1 MTSQRGQKRKRMP
14 RQRPGASK
22 QDYETPDEFVR
33 AVERL
38 VGIAGQGFAVDL
50 AATEANSKGQ
60 TCITPEAD
68 SLVVNWLR
76 LPSASEGRWCWL
88 NPPFAHLEP
97 WVAKCAYARRNG
109 LRIACLLP
117 AGVGTNWFAA
127 HVAGQAMVL
136 FVRPRL
142 TFVGHD
148 DPYPKD
154 LILCL
159 YDGPRVGYA
168 PWVWKA

>member
-1 MTSQRGQKRKRMP
+1 MPQQK
-14 RQRPGASK
+14 PGRSK
-22 QDYETPDEFVR
+22 QDYETPNEFIL

-38 VGIAGQGFAVDL
+38 VGVGIKGFAVDL

-60 TCITPEAD
+60 ICVTPEED
-68 SLVVNWLR
+68 SLVTDWLN
-76 LPSASEGRWCWL
+76 LPYASEGRWCWL
-88 NPPFAHLEP
+88 NPPFGRIEP
-97 WVAKCAYARRNG
+97 WVAKCAHGTAHG

-117 AGVGTNWFAA
+117 AGVGSNWFAH
-127 HVAGQAMVL
+127 HVAGKALVL

-142 TFVGHD
+142 TFVGHA

-168 PWVWKA
+168 PWVWKN